1 MALIDS
7 FLDYLRLERAYS
19 ECTVKAYRADLE
31 AFEKYFCSL
40 DDGLD
45 WRTVDVDIVRGWI
58 IKLLKDGYAVESV
71 NRKLTSLRVLYRFLL
86 RKNELRVNPMQ
97 KIKSLKRE
105 QKLPQF
111 VRESDM
117 DRLLDEVEYDD
128 TLEGCRDKLILEMF
142 YMTGIRL
149 AELVGLNDEDV
160 DATLKQIKVIGK
172 RNKQRYVPF
181 GDELCGLIQSYVK
194 LKNVNFSSMELS
206 KAFFVDSKGER
217 IGRWKVDQV
226 VRKNLSKVVRM
237 KKRGPHVL
245 RHSFATAMLNNSADI
260 SVIRDLLG
268 HESLA
273 ATEIYTHVTFEEL
286 KKVYKQAHPRA

>member
-1 MALIDS
+1 MTLIDS
-7 FLDYLRLERAYS
+7 FLDYLRLERVYS

-31 AFEKYFCSL
+31 AFEKYFYSL

-105 QKLPQF
+105 RKLPQF
-111 VRESDM
+111 VREPDM

-128 TLEGCRDKLILEMF
+128 TLEGYRDKLILEMF

-160 DATLKQIKVIGK
+160 DTVLKQIKVTGK
-172 RNKQRYVPF
+172 GNKQRYVPF
-181 GDELCGLIQSYVK
+181 GDGLCELIQAYVK
-194 LKNVNFSSMELS
+194 LKNANFPSMELS
-206 KAFFVDSKGER
+206 KAFFVDLKGGR
-217 IGRWKVDQV
+217 IGRWKVDRV

-273 ATEIYTHVTFEEL
+273 ATEIYAHVTFEEL

>member
-1 MALIDS
+1 MTLIDS

-45 WRTVDVDIVRGWI
+45 WRTVDVDIVRSWI

-71 NRKLTSLRVLYRFLL
+71 NRKLTSLRVFYRFLL

-105 QKLPQF
+105 RKLPQF
-111 VRESDM
+111 VREPDM

-160 DATLKQIKVIGK
+160 DTALKQIKVTGK
-172 RNKQRYVPF
+172 RRKQRYVPF
-181 GDELCGLIQSYVK
+181 GDGLCELIQTYVK
-194 LKNVNFSSMELS
+194 LKNANFPSMELS
-206 KAFFVDSKGER
+206 KAFFVDLKGER
-217 IGRWKVDQV
+217 IGRWKVERV